1 MTTPDLTA
9 PRGALADARRI
20 VVLTGAGVSAESGI
34 PTFRA
39 GAPGGMEALWK
50 SFDPQTLAT
59 PEAFARDTKMVTD
72 WYDWRRQKCREA
84 IPNPAHLALA
94 ELERRMASRHKLS
107 AHVNASPS
115 STAQSP
121 LPAGSP
127 FTLLTQNVDRLH
139 HRAGSRNVVELHGN
153 IMHWRCAATGR
164 AAEIP
169 DGPFPHTPVTSPHRA
184 GAFLRPNVVWFGEA
198 LPSDALSIAFNAV
211 HALTADDIFLTIG
224 TSAVVYPAAGFIDLA
239 AAQGARTLEIN
250 REATP
255 YSRKVTWA
263 LMGSAG
269 EILPALLTAP

>member
-1 MTTPDLTA
+1 M
-9 PRGALADARRI
+9 ALASARRV

-34 PTFRA
+34 PTFRS

-84 IPNPAHLALA
+84 LPNPAHLALA
-94 ELERRMASRHKLS
+94 SLEHRMHSRGGTF
-107 AHVNASPS
+107 A
-115 STAQSP
+115 
-121 LPAGSP
+121 
-127 FTLLTQNVDRLH
+127 LLTQNVDRLH
-139 HRAGSRNVVELHGN
+139 HRAGSVNIIELHGN
-153 IMHWRCAATGR
+153 IMQWRCAASDLP
-164 AAEIP
+164 ADIP
-169 DGPFPHTPVTSPHRA
+169 EGAFTQTPVPSPHRP

-198 LPSDALSIAFNAV
+198 LSPDALSAAFATV
-211 HALTADDIFLTIG
+211 HALSEDDIFLTIG

-255 YSRKVTWA
+255 YSRRVTWS

-269 EILPALLTAP
+269 DILPALLADL